1 MGLLQDQPLRM
12 LKERHDINVLAQTE
26 TWFIPTG
33 WAQTD
38 DGDLALHFQLSLLN
52 LDFAGVL
59 VYPSLFPGTPAYIRP
74 QKYGEDWS
82 AHQYG
87 GAGVLCLEYGP
98 DNWHDSVTG
107 TDLVRSAYQLLA
119 HEVVAVVLETSPAT
133 PSRHQQ
139 NIGQILRFENKRFII
154 TRELRKALNAMPDGA
169 CEPIR
174 TCITFSG
181 GTSTTIVTQFG
192 DGDDNRIKDVPDGVE
207 KEFFERQGW
216 AVCDQRLIGM
226 PAASTVTEFCTTLE
240 KIARWPWDGLLD
252 DTHKTLLLLP
262 PCGEPRTFTLY
273 GGEKPTIW
281 ECKAVGFDRD
291 DSQRLPNQFSS
302 IGKEWVAIV
311 GIGSVGSKIAASLA
325 RSGVRNFV
333 LVDDDILAPQNL
345 VRHQLTWRAVGFH
358 KVDAVAQELRL
369 IAPDVRVMTK
379 AFRLAGQENPRS
391 SAELLDTLSLCR
403 FVVDA
408 TASANVFVTL
418 AAICKKGKSTMVWG
432 ELFPGGSGALMARS
446 RPGVDADPLRVRN
459 HVNGCLETFPPAP
472 DKRAKSYDLMAD
484 GDVIVA
490 GDAEVS
496 MLAAS
501 MTQFVLDA
509 ICAPEESQF
518 PFSAYLM
525 GYKKY
530 WIFEQPFITIPIDCT
545 MALATTTND
554 APMTQEEQ
562 AEVDTFAASIEGG
575 THAANNSSS

>member
-12 LKERHDINVLAQTE
+12 LQEKNELEVLAQTE

-33 WAQTD
+33 WTQAD
-38 DGDLALHFQLSLLN
+38 DGNLALNFRLSLLK

-59 VYPSLFPGTPAYIRP
+59 VYPSLFPGTPAYILP
-74 QKYGEDWS
+74 QKHGEDWS

-119 HEVVAVVLETSPAT
+119 HEFVAVILETSPAT

-139 NIGQILRFENKRFII
+139 NIGQMLRFENKRFII
-154 TRELRKALNAMPDGA
+154 TRELRKALNAMPDGSCQPLCSCVTFLSGA
-169 CEPIR
+169 C
-174 TCITFSG
+174 
-181 GTSTTIVTQFG
+181 TTIVTRFG
-192 DGDDNRIKDVPDGVE
+192 EGDDNRIKDVPDGVE
-207 KEFFERQGW
+207 KGFFERQGW

-226 PAASTVTEFCTTLE
+226 PTVTTVAELHTTLE
-240 KIARWPWDGLLD
+240 KIGCWPWKDHLD
-252 DTHKTLLLLP
+252 DTCKSLLLIP
-262 PCGEPRTFTLY
+262 PGGEPRAFTIC
-273 GGEKPTIW
+273 GGENSLIW
-281 ECKAVGFDRD
+281 ECKAVWGDLD
-291 DSQRLPNQFSS
+291 DSPRLPNQFST
-302 IGKEWVAIV
+302 IGKERVAIV
-311 GIGSVGSKIAASLA
+311 GLGSVGSKIAASLV

-333 LVDDDILAPQNL
+333 LVDDDVLVPQNL

-358 KVDAVAQELRL
+358 KVEGVAQELQL
-369 IAPDVRVMTK
+369 IAPDVQVMSK
-379 AFRLAGQENPRS
+379 SFRLAGQENPKS
-391 SAELLDTLSLCR
+391 SAELLDNILSCR

-408 TASANVFVTL
+408 TASADVFVTL
-418 AAICKKGKSTMVWG
+418 AAICKKAKSTLIWG
-432 ELFPGGSGALMARS
+432 ELFSGGAGALMARS
-446 RPGVDADPLRVRN
+446 RPNLDPDPLCVRN
-459 HVNGCLETFPPAP
+459 HINGCLEAFPPAP

-484 GDVIVA
+484 GEVIVA

-509 ICAPEESQF
+509 ICAPEDTQF

-530 WIFEQPFITIPIDCT
+530 WVFEQPFMTIPIDCT
-545 MALATTTND
+545 MALVTKTD
-554 APMTQEEQ
+554 SVPMNQEEQ
-562 AEVDTFAASIEGG
+562 SEMDKFAASIEGG